1 LFAHSRR
8 IENADN
14 GQKGIEMAKSR
25 CHRGWSFLAL
35 RTARMTIDADGG
47 QSHLGGYVSAEA
59 FRG

>member
-25 CHRGWSFLAL
+25 CHRGLVVPRAARRTLRRPGSANGDTLAGTSVP
-35 RTARMTIDADGG
+35 R
-47 QSHLGGYVSAEA
+47 A
-59 FRG
+59 FAA